1 MRSVPEGEFTHVI
14 QTRFNMP
21 SPGRESQ
28 IRARPGWLAGRFE
41 LFERYCLPS
50 IAAQS
55 LKDFHWVIYFDE
67 ATPPEFRERIE
78 ACRRIA
84 AFTPFYT
91 GYFGP
96 EGWPRSLQGLF
107 PERTPWLLTTRFDS
121 DDALAIDYVA
131 RLRAAITAAR
141 PTAACAFNVTEGTV
155 IRAGRVYAHRHR
167 SNAFAS
173 WFEPWDAATRTAMS
187 IRHMDLSKAGP
198 ILQIGGPA
206 GWLQVIHE
214 TNVSNKVRGRRVAAE
229 TIAGRFPAA
238 VIGPL
243 RPTSGFEIALENL
256 LLTPLRRNRDALVNH
271 LRGHGRVSG

>member
-55 LKDFHWVIYFDE
+55 LKDFHWVIYFD
-67 ATPPEFRERIE
+67 
-78 ACRRIA
+78 
-84 AFTPFYT
+84 
-91 GYFGP
+91 
-96 EGWPRSLQGLF
+96 
-107 PERTPWLLTTRFDS
+107 
-121 DDALAIDYVA
+121 
-131 RLRAAITAAR
+131 
-141 PTAACAFNVTEGTV
+141 
-155 IRAGRVYAHRHR
+155 
-167 SNAFAS
+167 
-173 WFEPWDAATRTAMS
+173 AATRTAMS

-229 TIAGRFPAA
+229 TIAGHFPAA

-256 LLTPLRRNRDALVNH
+256 VLTPLRRNRDALVNH
-271 LRGHGRVSG
+271 LRGHSRVSG